1 MVAALF
7 CPTHHYAEVVILNE
21 VKDPCIFI
29 CLFLYLNTKTHR
41 RNRNERPTRRPTRR
55 RPHPAAALP
64 AHLRRIVLT
73 GFMGAG
79 KTTVGRLLA
88 ARLNWDFLDLDAYI
102 ESRAGLSV
110 PSIFS
115 AHGEAHFRQLESA
128 ALASALGRNRLVL
141 ALGGGAPEVLTNRLL
156 LEQTPATATIFL
168 DAPFPTLFDR
178 CMMQALNPT
187 PASAEPA
194 PAPAPAGPASSG
206 PLRPLLADPAA
217 AEARFLTRQPIY
229 RRLARLTLD
238 TASLTP
244 EETVAALLARLT

>member
-1 MVAALF
+1 MNAQPAAQSA
-7 CPTHHYAEVVILNE
+7 AES
-21 VKDPCIFI
+21 
-29 CLFLYLNTKTHR
+29 
-41 RNRNERPTRRPTRR
+41 
-55 RPHPAAALP
+55 HPAAALP
-64 AHLRRIVLT
+64 AHLRRLVLT

-102 ESRAGLSV
+102 ESRSGLSV

-115 AHGEAHFRQLESA
+115 THGERRFRQLESA

-168 DAPFPTLFDR
+168 DAPFSALFDR

-187 PASAEPA
+187 PASA
-194 PAPAPAGPASSG
+194 GPARSG

-229 RRLARLTLD
+229 RRLAHLTLD

>member
-1 MVAALF
+1 MNAQ
-7 CPTHHYAEVVILNE
+7 
-21 VKDPCIFI
+21 
-29 CLFLYLNTKTHR
+29 
-41 RNRNERPTRRPTRR
+41 
-55 RPHPAAALP
+55 PAAESAVEPHTIATQP
-64 AHLRRIVLT
+64 AHLRRLVLT

-88 ARLNWDFLDLDAYI
+88 ARLNWEFLDLDAYI
-102 ESRAGLSV
+102 ESRSGLSV
-110 PSIFS
+110 PSIF
-115 AHGEAHFRQLESA
+115 AIHGEAHFRQLEST

-156 LEQTPATATIFL
+156 LEQTPATSTIFL
-168 DAPFPTLFDR
+168 DAPFPELFDR

-187 PASAEPA
+187 PASATGVATTNSDA
-194 PAPAPAGPASSG
+194 PALPE

-217 AEARFLTRQPIY
+217 AEARFLVRQPIY

-244 EETVAALLARLT
+244 EETVTALLARLT

>member
-1 MVAALF
+1 MNAQ
-7 CPTHHYAEVVILNE
+7 
-21 VKDPCIFI
+21 
-29 CLFLYLNTKTHR
+29 
-41 RNRNERPTRRPTRR
+41 
-55 RPHPAAALP
+55 PAAESAAEPRTAATAP
-64 AHLRRIVLT
+64 AHLHRLVLT

-88 ARLNWDFLDLDAYI
+88 ARLGWDFLDLDAYI

-115 AHGEAHFRQLESA
+115 AHGERRFRQLESA

-156 LEQTPATATIFL
+156 LEQTPATSTIFL
-168 DAPFPTLFDR
+168 DAPFSALFDR
-178 CMMQALNPT
+178 CMMQAVN
-187 PASAEPA
+187 PA
-194 PAPAPAGPASSG
+194 PAPAESSLPG
-206 PLRPLLADPAA
+206 PLRPLLADPAV

-229 RRLARLTLD
+229 RRLAHITID

-244 EETVAALLARLT
+244 DETVATLLARLT

>member
-1 MVAALF
+1 MNAQPAA
-7 CPTHHYAEVVILNE
+7 HSAAQ
-21 VKDPCIFI
+21 
-29 CLFLYLNTKTHR
+29 
-41 RNRNERPTRRPTRR
+41 
-55 RPHPAAALP
+55 PHTVAALP
-64 AHLRRIVLT
+64 AHLSRLVLT

-102 ESRAGLSV
+102 ESRAGLTV
-110 PSIFS
+110 PSIF
-115 AHGEAHFRQLESA
+115 ATHGERRFRRLESA
-128 ALASALGRNRLVL
+128 ALASALGRDRLVL

-187 PASAEPA
+187 LAQA
-194 PAPAPAGPASSG
+194 G

-217 AEARFLTRQPIY
+217 AEARFLLRQPIY
-229 RRLARLTLD
+229 RRLAHLTLD

-244 EETVAALLARLT
+244 DQTVAALLTRLT

>member
-1 MVAALF
+1 MNAQ
-7 CPTHHYAEVVILNE
+7 
-21 VKDPCIFI
+21 
-29 CLFLYLNTKTHR
+29 
-41 RNRNERPTRRPTRR
+41 
-55 RPHPAAALP
+55 PAAQSAAEPHAAATLP
-64 AHLRRIVLT
+64 AHLRRLVLT

-88 ARLNWDFLDLDAYI
+88 ARLNWEFLDLDAYI
-102 ESRAGLSV
+102 ESRTGLAI

-115 AHGEAHFRQLESA
+115 THGEARFRQLEST

-156 LEQTPATATIFL
+156 LEQTPATSTIFL

-178 CMMQALNPT
+178 CMMQALNP
-187 PASAEPA
+187 SATD
-194 PAPAPAGPASSG
+194 
-206 PLRPLLADPAA
+206 RPILADPAA
-217 AEARFLTRQPIY
+217 AEARFLARHPIY

-244 EETVAALLARLT
+244 EETVTALLNRLT

>member
-1 MVAALF
+1 MNAQ
-7 CPTHHYAEVVILNE
+7 
-21 VKDPCIFI
+21 
-29 CLFLYLNTKTHR
+29 
-41 RNRNERPTRRPTRR
+41 
-55 RPHPAAALP
+55 PAAQSAAEPHTAATLP
-64 AHLRRIVLT
+64 AHLRRLVLT

-88 ARLNWDFLDLDAYI
+88 AHLNWEFLDLDAYI
-102 ESRAGLSV
+102 ESRTGLTI

-115 AHGEAHFRQLESA
+115 TQGEARFRQLEST

-168 DAPFPTLFDR
+168 DAPFPALFDR
-178 CMMQALNPT
+178 CMMQALNPGAT
-187 PASAEPA
+187 D
-194 PAPAPAGPASSG
+194 
-206 PLRPLLADPAA
+206 RPILADPAA
-217 AEARFLTRQPIY
+217 AEARFHARHPIY

-244 EETVAALLARLT
+244 EETVSALLNRLT